1 MHVTEDQDA
10 EKEMLRWARKY
21 AKEKGWILNPDKDKL
36 RIVIRGLARNRK
48 RFGERYCPCRI
59 RSGDPEKDRAI
70 ICPCVYHEG
79 EVEKEGQCHCRLYF
93 SGSESP
99 PGTRR

>member
-1 MHVTEDQDA
+1 MSEDQEA

-21 AKEKGWILNPDKDKL
+21 AKEKGWILNPDRDKL
-36 RIVIRGLARNRK
+36 RIVIRGLARNKK

-70 ICPCVYHEG
+70 VCPCEYHDS
-79 EVEKEGQCHCRLYF
+79 EVAEKGQCHCRLYF
-93 SGSESP
+93 AGLGSHPE
-99 PGTRR
+99 TDR

>member
-1 MHVTEDQDA
+1 MSEDQEA

-21 AKEKGWILNPDKDKL
+21 AKEKCWMLNPDRDKL
-36 RIVIRGLARNRK
+36 RIVIRGLARNQK

-70 ICPCVYHEG
+70 ICPCIYHED
-79 EVEKEGQCHCRLYF
+79 ELAEEGQCHCRLYF
-93 SGSESP
+93 AGSGSHTE
-99 PGTRR
+99 THR